1 MDIPKRFVTVALIAL
16 LVAGAGCAG
25 LTGGDAAGDDDGAEQ
40 YDNAT
45 AVQEAATEQMQD
57 VESYTFT
64 MEMSMVS
71 DNMTMNSTSEGAAD
85 IADRR
90 LRQNQTITMQT
101 QGRNMTINSTSYM
114 IGDTMYSSYDGGAW
128 QTMNLSEMPG
138 GMGVDDMWNQS
149 DTMEQQEALLNGSEV
164 SFGDEKTTTIDG
176 QEVYVIEMD
185 IDEEGFTNLTNQQM
199 MSDAQQ
205 QQAMS
210 DVNYSEISIT
220 QYVDTESMYVVK
232 TEMSLEMTTNGQTM
246 RQEMVMTFDNFNE
259 DLTIE
264 APVDDANATVAP

>member
-25 LTGGDAAGDDDGAEQ
+25 LTGGDAAGDDDGTEQ

-71 DNMTMNSTSEGAAD
+71 ENMTMNSTSEGAAD

-128 QTMNLSEMPG
+128 QTTNLSEMPG

-185 IDEEGFTNLTNQQM
+185 IDEEEFTNLTNQQM

-205 QQAMS
+205 QQATS
-210 DVNYSEISIT
+210 SVNYSEINIT
-220 QYVDTESMYVVK
+220 QYVDTESMYVVQ